1 MNRLDCSGGEE
12 SAPGGR
18 KFGESRPIAFSRFL
32 HFARLFWNQTW
43 NNKIKLYSIHNK
55 STSSPRLVGS
65 YSTCYL
71 YEMLPIQSL
80 LYEMLPRRNVTIRKC
95 TIRNVTDPKIRT
107 LYLKNLVFSARNI
120 FKKNIIVHL
129 NIFLLEMFICTK
141 CSIALI
147 FTEKKVDPHLNYCR
161 LNYWLFE
168 LLIVWT
174 IVHSNYW

>member
-1 MNRLDCSGGEE
+1 ML
-12 SAPGGR
+12 
-18 KFGESRPIAFSRFL
+18 PIR
-32 HFARLFWNQTW
+32 NVTYT
-43 NNKIKLYSIHNK
+43 KCYLYEMLSIRNVTYTK
-55 STSSPRLVGS
+55 
-65 YSTCYL
+65 CYL
-71 YEMLPIQSL
+71 YEMLPIQSV

-161 LNYWLFE
+161 LNY
-168 LLIVWT
+168 
-174 IVHSNYW
+174 